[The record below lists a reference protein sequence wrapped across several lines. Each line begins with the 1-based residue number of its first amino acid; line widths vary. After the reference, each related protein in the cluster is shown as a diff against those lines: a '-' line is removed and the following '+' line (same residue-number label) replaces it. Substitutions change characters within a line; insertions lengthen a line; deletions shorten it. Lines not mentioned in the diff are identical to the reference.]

1 MIGPL
6 CSLST
11 HRQLSASSHPTEYR
25 NVHYV
30 QYTDDTQC
38 LNYTS
43 LSALT
48 RHSALSTTVS
58 SPSIAGWTPINGL
71 CLNPDKTEAIVT
83 GTTARQRSEPQV
95 DDVTFAG
102 VTVPVTTTVKETTRD
117 HVNNVCKAAHF
128 HIRALAL
135 LHIRRCV
142 SVDDAKT
149 VDLEIDRVDRF
160 SAESSRSTESTEV
173 ESIDRVDRANVKS
186 SQSITSTRSRL
197 LAVVFVT
204 KRETNRR

>member
-1 MIGPL
+1 MFTTAYFRSCRWLVWLVCQDRVKISQLPLWSSQGSMVGPL

-11 HRQLSASSHPTEYR
+11 HRQLSASLHPTEYR

-83 GTTARQRSEPQV
+83 GTTSRQRSEPQV
-95 DDVTFAG
+95 DDVTCYCSCYNNSK
-102 VTVPVTTTVKETTRD
+102 VDNTWSRRQRKVSKVK
-117 HVNNVCKAAHF
+117 
-128 HIRALAL
+128 
-135 LHIRRCV
+135 
-142 SVDDAKT
+142 
-149 VDLEIDRVDRF
+149 
-160 SAESSRSTESTEV
+160 
-173 ESIDRVDRANVKS
+173 
-186 SQSITSTRSRL
+186 
-197 LAVVFVT
+197 
-204 KRETNRR
+204 